1 MFVIN
6 SIHRNMADT
15 IVDGTL
21 FNSNNIKYTS
31 IKVNDKGGKS
41 LNILNKYTNTGL
53 RLATPLMLTWGAQEY
68 VNPEGNGNGKYE
80 TSLQFPQEEYA
91 NEDCEA
97 FLNNLIALEKKIKD
111 DALVYSKDWFGKVH
125 KSPEIIEELF
135 TPMLKYK
142 KIKGTSEYDYTK
154 KPTLRLKLPQW
165 DGAWKSEIYDEDG
178 EALFPNKENPNIT
191 PLDYLKK
198 GVMIAAVIQ
207 CGGIWFTNGKFTVTW
222 KLVQAVAKK
231 PKASINGQCLIKL
244 KPNDKEKLKSVE
256 PEEVDDDVV
265 LARVEESDDE
275 ESTSLQVESSSS
287 SSSSVFVKSENT
299 VAETVL
305 APAQEV
311 QQELDSLVSKPKEKK
326 KIIRKKN
333 SEETN

>member
-1 MFVIN
+1 
-6 SIHRNMADT
+6 MADT

-31 IKVNDKGGKS
+31 MKVNDKGGKS
-41 LNILNKYTNTGL
+41 CNILNKHTNTGL
-53 RLATPLMLTWGAQEY
+53 RLSTPLMLTWGAQEY

-111 DALVYSKDWFGKVH
+111 DALINSKDWFGKVH

-165 DGAWKSEIYDEDG
+165 DNAWKSEIYDEDG
-178 EALFPNKENPNIT
+178 EALFPNKENANIT

-222 KLVQAVAKK
+222 KLLQAVVKK

-244 KPNDKEKLKSVE
+244 KDTDKEKLKSVD
-256 PEEVDDDVV
+256 PVDPVDDDVV

-275 ESTSLQVESSSS
+275 EQTLQTPSST
-287 SSSSVFVKSENT
+287 VFVKSENT
-299 VAETVL
+299 VTESVL
-305 APAQEV
+305 APAEEV
-311 QQELDSLVSKPKEKK
+311 QQEIDSLASKPKEKK
-326 KIIRKKN
+326 KIVRKKT
-333 SEETN
+333 SEEAN